1 MPPISG
7 MQAIAAAT
15 FEGRPVVPE
24 CGPGSGGGLGGGATG
39 SWSGMTYIH
48 KTADVLSSNPCG
60 AMLLFSLPL
69 WGKANIVALEFNT
82 LHDQQSFPRV
92 YPDRNARRPGG
103 HRHHDVH
110 DLSRLHNH
118 FAARQSD
125 KGHEQPAS
133 DRACDTDVH
142 E

>member
-24 CGPGSGGGLGGGATG
+24 CGPGSGGGLGGGGTG

-48 KTADVLSSNPCG
+48 KTADVLSSNLATHAPFCFHCG
-60 AMLLFSLPL
+60 V
-69 WGKANIVALEFNT
+69 KANIVALTFNR

-92 YPDRNARRPGG
+92 YFRRNDRRDGR
-103 HRHHDVH
+103 HRHPDVPN
-110 DLSRLHNH
+110 LSCLHKDV
-118 FAARQSD
+118 AERQSD
-125 KGHEQPAS
+125 KGHEQSAP
-133 DRACDTDVH
+133 DRHRVANLP
-142 E
+142 